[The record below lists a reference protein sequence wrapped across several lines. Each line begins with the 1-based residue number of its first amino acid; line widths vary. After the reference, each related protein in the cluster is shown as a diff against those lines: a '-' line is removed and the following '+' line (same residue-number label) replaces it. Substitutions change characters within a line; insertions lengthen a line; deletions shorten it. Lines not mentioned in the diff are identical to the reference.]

1 MTNILTK
8 QELEK
13 KISGL
18 TFYHQ
23 YGQLIEELIK
33 DVKDEDKKAVES
45 YYRQVAENYINKI
58 FNEKE
63 EKDLADTFETFAY

>member
-13 KISGL
+13 RISGL

-23 YGQLIEELIK
+23 YGQLIGELIK
-33 DVKDEDKKAVES
+33 NIKDEDKKSVET

-58 FNEKE
+58 FNGKEKE
-63 EKDLADTFETFAY
+63 LADTFEAFAY

>member
-8 QELEK
+8 QEFEK

-33 DVKDEDKKAVES
+33 GIKDEDKKAVET
-45 YYRQVAENYINKI
+45 YYKEIAENYINKI
-58 FNEKE
+58 FNGKEKE
-63 EKDLADTFETFAY
+63 LADTFETFAY

>member
-33 DVKDEDKKAVES
+33 DIKDENKKAVEA
-45 YYRQVAENYINKI
+45 YYRQVA
-58 FNEKE
+58 
-63 EKDLADTFETFAY
+63 